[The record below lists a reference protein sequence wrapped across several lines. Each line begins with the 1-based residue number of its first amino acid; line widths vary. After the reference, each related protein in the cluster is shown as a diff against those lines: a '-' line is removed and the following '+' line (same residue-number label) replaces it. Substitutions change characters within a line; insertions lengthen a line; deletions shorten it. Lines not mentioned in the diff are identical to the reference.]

1 MAHDDWVL
9 DRYNRP
15 IGDYSSDGFQ
25 FQNGGQF
32 VDISESQIEQF
43 CSIFSYNDQC
53 NFTKTISHLRLCKY
67 RDSHL
72 DFVSVTIRQIHVAF
86 GD

>member
-1 MAHDDWVL
+1 MAA
-9 DRYNRP
+9 R
-15 IGDYSSDGFQ
+15 
-25 FQNGGQF
+25 F
-32 VDISESQIEQF
+32 VDVSESQVEQF
-43 CSIFSYNDQC
+43 KEIFSNNHQC

-72 DFVSVTIRQIHVAF
+72 DFVSVTIFADIHVAF